1 MVSTGRPTARKA
13 EGRRVE
19 EGGESEGRSVIE
31 RIGIEPQG
39 NIILTGNGAN
49 FRQVLRHEKMGRIF
63 LIKEGKQMNASGVC
77 ALRPRLGRGTGL
89 ETTNEYRE
97 GSMHYRL
104 L

>member
-1 MVSTGRPTARKA
+1 LVSTGRPTARKA

-63 LIKEGKQMNASGVC
+63 LKGGIANERLLVC
-77 ALRPRLGRGTGL
+77 APFGPGSEEALAWRLQTSIVKVVGT
-89 ETTNEYRE
+89 T
-97 GSMHYRL
+97 GS
-104 L
+104 